1 MNKRTLPENHRRSIS
16 SSVYVIEK
24 MVNDIERVLTH
35 PESGILIK
43 TINDV
48 KDIDVEHYRI
58 TISNIR
64 NEIKRITEKY
74 NLKGE
79 EIPLSRIINSRKAK
93 IWETITDT
101 TSRKMK
107 GYSEFPKDLSAEFDE
122 DIASFKKVL
131 DTL

>member
-1 MNKRTLPENHRRSIS
+1 
-16 SSVYVIEK
+16 